1 MDSPKLP
8 KKQYSDYVKYT
19 AMATQMI
26 AIMVIGVLGGR
37 KLDSWLELKYPIF
50 TLILTLLSVFFAL
63 YFSLRD
69 FVGKKKKK

>member
-1 MDSPKLP
+1 MESQKPP

-37 KLDSWLELKYPIF
+37 KLDSWLQLKYPIF
-50 TLILTLLSVFFAL
+50 TLVLTLLSVFCAL

-69 FVGKKKKK
+69 FIGKNKKK